1 VLNAR
6 DKRNRARVVL
16 IFVCYIHSMSIDEI
30 KMYTTMK
37 ESFAISVISAERR
50 RIVQFIQA

>member
-6 DKRNRARVVL
+6 DKRDRARVVL

-37 ESFAISVISAERR
+37 ESFAISVISAERP

>member
-1 VLNAR
+1 
-6 DKRNRARVVL
+6 
-16 IFVCYIHSMSIDEI
+16 MSIDEI